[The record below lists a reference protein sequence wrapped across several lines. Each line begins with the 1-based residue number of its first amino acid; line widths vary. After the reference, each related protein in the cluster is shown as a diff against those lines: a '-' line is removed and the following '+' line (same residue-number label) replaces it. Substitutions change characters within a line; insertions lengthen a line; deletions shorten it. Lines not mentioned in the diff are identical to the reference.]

1 MADKRI
7 SQLDIATSVLGSD
20 YLIVDNTEVTK
31 RAVVNSLSSVY
42 TFNTNFNTLNTTVGV
57 LSDAVARLDGS
68 LINVLS
74 LSGQTYTL
82 QLSNLG
88 AYIRKYHGSPHTII
102 IPNSSDVSFQVGSTF
117 VIRNTSSST
126 LTISSGPA
134 VSLSYFADLS
144 ANILDQYA
152 SAQIVCVGTDNWDII

>member
-7 SQLDIATSVLGSD
+7 SQLDIATSILGSD
-20 YLIVDNTEVTK
+20 YLIIDDTEVTK
-31 RAVVNSLSSVY
+31 RAEVNSLSSIY
-42 TFNTNFNTLNTTVGV
+42 TLDTNFNTLNTTVSG
-57 LSDAVARLDGS
+57 LSDAVGRLDGS
-68 LINVLS
+68 LINVIS

-82 QLSNLG
+82 QLSDLG
-88 AYIRKYHGSPHTII
+88 AYIRKYHSSPHTII
-102 IPNSSDVSFQVGSTF
+102 IPSSSDVPFQTGSTF

-134 VSLSYFADLS
+134 VTLSYFTDLS
-144 ANILDQYA
+144 ANILDQYT

>member
-1 MADKRI
+1 MAETKITQLTI
-7 SQLDIATSVLGSD
+7 SPSIDGTE
-20 YLIVDNTEVTK
+20 YLIVDNTEVT
-31 RAVVNSLSSVY
+31 RRTQINSLSSIYVV
-42 TFNTNFNTLNTTVGV
+42 NSNFNALNTTV
-57 LSDAVARLDGS
+57 SRLDGS

-88 AYIRKYHGSPHTII
+88 AYIRKYHSSPHTII

-117 VIRNTSSST
+117 VIRNTSSSS
-126 LTISSGPA
+126 LTISSSPA
-134 VSLSYFADLS
+134 VNLSYFADLS
-144 ANILDQYA
+144 ANVVDQYA